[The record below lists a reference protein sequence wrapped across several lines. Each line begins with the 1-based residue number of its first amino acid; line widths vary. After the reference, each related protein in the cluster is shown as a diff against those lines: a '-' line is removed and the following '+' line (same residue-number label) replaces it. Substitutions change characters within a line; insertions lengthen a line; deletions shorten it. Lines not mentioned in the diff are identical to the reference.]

1 MNDVKNIN
9 ETLFNASTS
18 DIIRGLEMELNHHVY
33 EAEYPE
39 EYQSEVIA
47 EIACIRIFDVQRAD
61 NWVKEYVEQVA
72 ARPKED

>member
-1 MNDVKNIN
+1 MNNEKNIN
-9 ETLFNASTS
+9 EALFNASTA
-18 DIIRGLEMELNHHVY
+18 DIIRGLEIELNHHVY

-47 EIACIRIFDVQRAD
+47 EIACIRIFDAQRAES
-61 NWVKEYVEQVA
+61 WEKEYTEQVA

>member
-1 MNDVKNIN
+1 MNNVKNIN

-47 EIACIRIFDVQRAD
+47 EIACIRMIAGKKNMLSR
-61 NWVKEYVEQVA
+61 
-72 ARPKED
+72 